1 MIKKWHNTMAEQMA
15 EMLEV
20 SDEKILQHSYG
31 EVFQEEEDEENLTGT
46 LLDPEIFGNLPK
58 DCKTATTDQGIE
70 RMGHIRLPFPVV
82 NIQYVRGTKPVMA
95 RRLEISQGELERII
109 YRQDFLY
116 GEKRITSKE
125 FLALPEEDQ
134 KHYLTGAE
142 AIEKM
147 LEEKEVKD
155 REFMVLRVLPVV
167 PLCMRFLHTD
177 RGFFSNSL
185 EHLYRRILIRDR
197 RYQRLNNVKAPLI
210 IMENEAWVLQE
221 YVDSLINNG
230 CRGFVAKNPYSGYP
244 HESLTELSQVI
255 CEDSRPKH
263 RMPEEKV
270 PVAVFMEKAET
281 WNVHNQTFEDG
292 KSYAMD
298 DPSVIKN
305 EALRQDM
312 LEELRP
318 FIHAYVLE
326 NYKNHVAFLDLITSY
341 CINNVSSVMESVFM
355 EAREFHHWE
364 GYKPEDPKNVEYFTD
379 AVRDMERGMA
389 KIVDYYIKKQL
400 RYEAV

>member
-1 MIKKWHNTMAEQMA
+1 MIKKWHNTMAAQMA

-31 EVFQEEEDEENLTGT
+31 EVFQEDEEDLTGT
-46 LLDPEIFGNLPK
+46 LSDPKIFGDLPK

-82 NIQYVRGTKPVMA
+82 NIQYVRGIKPVMA
-95 RRLEISQGELERII
+95 RRLGISQGELERII

-125 FLALPEEDQ
+125 FLALPEEDR

-177 RGFFSNSL
+177 QGFFSNSL
-185 EHLYRRILIRDR
+185 EPLYQRILIGDR
-197 RYQRLNNVKAPLI
+197 RYQRLNDIKAPLI
-210 IMENEAWVLQE
+210 IMENEARILQE

-230 CRGFVAKNPYSGYP
+230 CHGLVVKNPYSGYP
-244 HESLTELSQVI
+244 DESLTELSQVI

-270 PVAVFMEKAET
+270 PVAIFMEKAET
-281 WNVHNQTFEDG
+281 WNVHNQTFEEG

-298 DPSVIKN
+298 DPIVIEN

-326 NYKNHVAFLDLITSY
+326 NYKNHAAFLDLITSY
-341 CINNVSSVMESVFM
+341 CIHNVSSVMESVFL
-355 EAREFHHWE
+355 EARESHHWE
-364 GYKPEDPKNVEYFTD
+364 GYRPGDPKNVEYFTD
-379 AVRDMERGMA
+379 AVRDMEKGMA